1 MPCALTAGYATNC
14 KDTIGGIVRVWL
26 SSFGTLSG
34 ITLDSD
40 DQITDAS
47 GTATFFQ
54 YDLKNS
60 GNTLTTTVTT
70 SRDTGTTFFSSVLS
84 LVLPKLTK
92 ELSKELK
99 LISYGRPYIIVE
111 TRAGDFL
118 LLGKD
123 HGCELTSATISSG
136 GNFSDLSGYN
146 LEFTSEEALQPL
158 YISGATSSNPVAGL
172 SSLTETITV
181 GTNS

>member
-1 MPCALTAGYATNC
+1 MACQLTQGYATNC
-14 KDTIGGIVRVWL
+14 KDTIGGIVRIWL
-26 SSFGTLSG
+26 SDFGTLSSF
-34 ITLDSD
+34 TLDSD

-54 YDLKNS
+54 YDLKNA

-70 SRDTGTTFFSSVLS
+70 SRDTGTTFFSSVLA
-84 LVLPKLTK
+84 LVLPKLSK

-99 LISYGRPYIIVE
+99 LIAYSRPYIIVE

-118 LLGKD
+118 FLGKD
-123 HGCELTSATISSG
+123 HGCELTSATLQSG
-136 GNFSDLSGYN
+136 GAMGDLSGYN
-146 LEFTSEEALQPL
+146 LEFTSEEPLQPL
-158 YISGATSSNPVAGL
+158 YISGGTSTNPVAGL
-172 SSLTETITV
+172 SSVTETITV

>member
-1 MPCALTAGYATNC
+1 M
-14 KDTIGGIVRVWL
+14 
-26 SSFGTLSG
+26 
-34 ITLDSD
+34 
-40 DQITDAS
+40 
-47 GTATFFQ
+47 
-54 YDLKNS
+54 
-60 GNTLTTTVTT
+60 
-70 SRDTGTTFFSSVLS
+70 
-84 LVLPKLTK
+84 VLPKLTK

-99 LISYGRPYIIVE
+99 LISFSRNYIIVE

-123 HGCELTSATISSG
+123 HGCELTSATIASG
-136 GNFSDLSGYN
+136 GSMADLSGYT

>member
-1 MPCALTAGYATNC
+1 MACQLTAGYATNC

-26 SSFGTLSG
+26 SDFGSLSG

-92 ELSKELK
+92 ELSKETK
-99 LISYGRPYIIVE
+99 LIAYGRPYIIVE

-136 GNFSDLSGYN
+136 GAMSELSGFN
-146 LEFTSEEALQPL
+146 LEFTSEESLQPL
-158 YISGATSSNPVAGL
+158 YISGVTSANPVAGL
-172 SSLTETITV
+172 ASVTETITV